1 MKNKKKN
8 KKSSKASR
16 NLPFARMLFI
26 DKEIAKGD
34 YPSAP
39 FIAKKYGG
47 VSLITIKR
55 DIDYM
60 RNNICPRKPKLC
72 NRKYLYKL

>member
-1 MKNKKKN
+1 MKKIINKNKKN

-39 FIAKKYGG
+39 FLAKKYGG
-47 VSLITIKR
+47 VYVPPHQAGIQAV
-55 DIDYM
+55 
-60 RNNICPRKPKLC
+60 PRC
-72 NRKYLYKL
+72 QGI